1 MKTQTTNDKTIKNLN
16 VKLENIDT
24 KILKLSKRRKE
35 MSNVDFSKALTSLND
50 QAESV
55 KDEIL
60 TIQLFG

>member
-1 MKTQTTNDKTIKNLN
+1 MKTQTTNNKTIKNLN

-24 KILKLSKRRKE
+24 KILKLNKRRNE
-35 MSNVDFSKALTSLND
+35 MSNVDFSEALRSLND
-50 QAESV
+50 QAEIV

>member
-1 MKTQTTNDKTIKNLN
+1 MTTQTTNDKTIKNLN

-35 MSNVDFSKALTSLND
+35 MSSVDFSKALTSLND

>member
-35 MSNVDFSKALTSLND
+35 MSNFDFSKALTSLND